1 MHMCY
6 DTNQN
11 KCSFPEYCPS
21 CVCTLHAGSGANTDF
36 TASSVTLTFDPSSNL
51 ECIDIPVTND
61 DDIENDESFLV
72 GLMTDDPDVTLDPRD
87 GDVLIVDDDGINV
100 VHISIYNHAYPYVCR
115 CDVCWCECV

>member
-1 MHMCY
+1 MFL
-6 DTNQN
+6 
-11 KCSFPEYCPS
+11 SGVLS
-21 CVCTLHAGSGANTDF
+21 VLCVRTLPAGSGANTDF

-61 DDIENDESFLV
+61 DDIENDERFLV

-100 VHISIYNHAYPYVCR
+100 VHITKYGST
-115 CDVCWCECV
+115 